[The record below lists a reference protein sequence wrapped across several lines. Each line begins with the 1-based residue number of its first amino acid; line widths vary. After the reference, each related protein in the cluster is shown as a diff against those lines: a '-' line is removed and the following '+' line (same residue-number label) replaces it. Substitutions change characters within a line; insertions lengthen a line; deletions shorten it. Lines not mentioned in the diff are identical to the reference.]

1 MNGELTTKCAEI
13 MGKIYVIN
21 DKTKVRKIGDII
33 EVQDFIEEYLDS
45 IVEDSSLKAWLC
57 RTWLCRIPIP
67 AAVDYIANEW
77 GITYKFV

>member
-1 MNGELTTKCAEI
+1 

-21 DKTKVRKIGDII
+21 DKTKVRKIGDVI

-57 RTWLCRIPIP
+57 RIPIP

>member
-1 MNGELTTKCAEI
+1 

-33 EVQDFIEEYLDS
+33 DVKDFIKEYLDS
-45 IVEDSSLKAWLC
+45 IQEDTALKD
-57 RTWLCRIPIP
+57 WLCRIPITS
-67 AAVDYIANEW
+67 AVDYIANEW

>member
-1 MNGELTTKCAEI
+1 

-21 DKTKVRKIGDII
+21 DKTKVRKIGDVI

-45 IVEDSSLKAWLC
+45 IVEDSNLKAWLC
-57 RTWLCRIPIP
+57 SIPIP